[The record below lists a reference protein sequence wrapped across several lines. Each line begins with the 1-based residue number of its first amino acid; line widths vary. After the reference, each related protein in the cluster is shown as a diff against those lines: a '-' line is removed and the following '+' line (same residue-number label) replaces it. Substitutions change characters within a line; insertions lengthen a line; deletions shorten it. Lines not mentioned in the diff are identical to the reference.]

1 MPSRHPLFAPSMR
14 GRPGL
19 LLVLLPL
26 LLGADDNYL
35 REIEDEARRQAMTL
49 ITRPLPV
56 APATATAQPDAKT
69 ERLEPGLAPAD
80 FEQALRRSLPGTYA
94 LYQQL
99 GTQRKQEVYRAYQ
112 NDSQFATLSARI
124 AQLAGGTP

>member
-1 MPSRHPLFAPSMR
+1 MR